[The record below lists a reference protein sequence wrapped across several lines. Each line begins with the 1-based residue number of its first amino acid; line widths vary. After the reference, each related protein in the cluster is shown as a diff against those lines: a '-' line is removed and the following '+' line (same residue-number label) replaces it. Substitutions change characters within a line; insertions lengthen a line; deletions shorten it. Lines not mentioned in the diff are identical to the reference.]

1 MTDTLI
7 AHSVSLQRPKAHVD
21 YGLLL
26 GLVVLGFFGAF
37 MTYSA
42 TRQALI
48 NAGYSPHY
56 YLERQTA
63 FVLFGIAAMAIIA
76 RIDYRRLEILATPLY
91 IFSFFALAGV
101 FVVGKSALG
110 AQRWYSFGALQIQPS
125 EFTVLFIILAV
136 ATFCGRRS
144 EGLRMYDVV
153 RLLIMAAAPL
163 GLIVLQPDLGTSIII
178 VLVVAGMMVVAG
190 IPPRFLSVLTIVGS
204 AGLVAAV
211 YLDLLKKYQVDRFI
225 SFLNQNSTN
234 PNITAILYEVHNAK
248 SAIGA
253 GGLWGAGAFKG
264 LQTVLGFVPE
274 QRTDFIFT
282 AIGEQLGFVGAASVI
297 VLLGFIAWRMW
308 VIGRHAKD
316 MMGRLLCIGIFIFFS
331 FSCFENIG
339 MTMGIMPV
347 TGIPLP
353 LLSYG
358 GSAALVFFS
367 AGGLVLSVSRRQGG

>member
-1 MTDTLI
+1 MTDTLN
-7 AHSVSLQRPKAHVD
+7 ARAVSLHRPSSHID
-21 YGLLL
+21 YGLAAAM
-26 GLVVLGFFGAF
+26 VVLGVFGDF
-37 MTYSA
+37 MAYSA
-42 TRQALI
+42 SRTALVD
-48 NAGYSPHY
+48 AGVNPHY
-56 YLERQTA
+56 YMERQGF
-63 FVLFGIAAMAIIA
+63 FVILGVIAMTIVAH
-76 RIDYRRLEILATPLY
+76 IDYRRLEVLATPLY
-91 IFSFFALAGV
+91 VCSFFALAGV
-101 FVVGKSALG
+101 FVVGKSSLG
-110 AQRWYSFGALQIQPS
+110 AQRWYNLGFVQIQPS

-136 ATFCGRRS
+136 ATFCDRRS

-153 RLLIMAAAPL
+153 RLLVMAVAPL
-163 GLIVLQPDLGTSIII
+163 GLIVLQPDLGTAIIL

-190 IPPRFLSVLTIVGS
+190 VPPRFMTFLSIAGS
-204 AGLVAAV
+204 AGLAAAV
-211 YLDLLKKYQVDRFI
+211 YLDLLKKYQVDRFV

-234 PNITAILYEVHNAK
+234 AAIAPLLYEVHNAK

-253 GGLWGAGAFKG
+253 GGIWGAGLFKG

-282 AIGEQLGFVGAASVI
+282 AIGEQLGFVGSTSVI
-297 VLLGFIAWRMW
+297 ALLAFIGWRMW
-308 VIGRHAKD
+308 VIGRHSKD

-358 GSAALVFFS
+358 GSSAVVFYI
-367 AGGLVLSVSRRQGG
+367 AGGLMLSVSRRQGN